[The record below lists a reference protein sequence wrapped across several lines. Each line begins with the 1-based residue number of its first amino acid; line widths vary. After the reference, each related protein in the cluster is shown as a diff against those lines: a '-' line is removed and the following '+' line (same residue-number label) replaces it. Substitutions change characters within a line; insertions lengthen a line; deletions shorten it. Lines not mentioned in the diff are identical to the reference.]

1 MLNETFSMIFK
12 HHALC
17 SSGGISKTDIYKSTR
32 DKTKTVDELKTA
44 LKVLIDNDIDMI
56 ICEFFR
62 NIEEMEWA
70 IEVAKSYGK
79 PVAATMA
86 IGPNGDED
94 GVPLGQCA
102 IRMANAGADL
112 VGLNCYFDPFIM
124 LECIKVMKEALDEQ
138 DLKPFLMS
146 QPLGFRD
153 PDAGEQ
159 GWNSLPEYPY
169 ALEPRLITRIE
180 AQCLKKS
187 IIVS

>member
-1 MLNETFSMIFK
+1 MTSIEKNRFDNETFS
-12 HHALC
+12 
-17 SSGGISKTDIYKSTR
+17 
-32 DKTKTVDELKTA
+32 ELFD
-44 LKVLIDNDIDMI
+44 L
-56 ICEFFR
+56 
-62 NIEEMEWA
+62 
-70 IEVAKSYGK
+70 
-79 PVAATMA
+79 
-86 IGPNGDED
+86 GPNGDED

-102 IRMANAGADL
+102 IRMAKAGADL
-112 VGLNCYFDPFIM
+112 VGLNCFFDPFIM
-124 LECIKVMKEALDEQ
+124 LECIKVMKEALDGQ

-187 IIVS
+187 KIVSYRF